1 MYTTDNKSL
10 MPVSTSDLAL
20 KDLQEKQGFVDEL
33 DRKIQLRSKKNT
45 MDGSYVKP
53 VQQTPISP
61 AGYVQSIP
69 F

>member
-1 MYTTDNKSL
+1 MYTTENKSL

-33 DRKIQLRSKKNT
+33 DRKIQLRSQKNT